1 VQRIGDSLYPTTVTH
16 ARGGPATVSMRQSPP
31 ETHGCAR
38 DRAAL
43 AAALRVPPGQ
53 PVIVVQGHAVGRPSR
68 LVVHVEG
75 EDVWLSGAGLVVATG
90 TLRAASPNQ
99 ISSLD

>member
-1 VQRIGDSLYPTTVTH
+1 
-16 ARGGPATVSMRQSPP
+16 
-31 ETHGCAR
+31 
-38 DRAAL
+38 
-43 AAALRVPPGQ
+43 
-53 PVIVVQGHAVGRPSR
+53 VQGHAVGRPSR